1 MAKQTQRYTPKP
13 DGIFTHK
20 IDNQTIK
27 VAQDTESWRQNQLTV
42 IDYLR
47 GLPQV

>member
-1 MAKQTQRYTPKP
+1 MSRKKQYHSPKP

-27 VAQDTESWRQNQLTV
+27 VAQDTESWWQNQLTV